1 MGRPSIFEK
10 HNKVFVFFL
19 PAFELTSFCHP
30 VVRESHAGHFVLC
43 VCLESVPTY
52 KCAIVSV
59 LRSLSAGKSSSLR
72 CLTEGEPFLSHSS
85 HLYSVLM
92 RICSQTHSHMAG
104 SDFNHWLRHCIY
116 SHLKV
121 LQILQHAT
129 LMCFTTWEK
138 LESVYFIIKGK
149 GSVFFLKNLRNMF
162 GNKEAKQLL
171 TSLQRHCNPFH
182 SKCPHRIKGSFKND
196 KIK

>member
-104 SDFNHWLRHCIY
+104 SDFNHWLRRCIY

-149 GSVFFLKNLRNMF
+149 GSVFFWKIWETCLGIKKQSNFLLLYKGIVIPFTVNALTESKALLKM
-162 GNKEAKQLL
+162 
-171 TSLQRHCNPFH
+171 
-182 SKCPHRIKGSFKND
+182 IK
-196 KIK
+196 

>member
-1 MGRPSIFEK
+1 MDKYKKWEDPPFLK
-10 HNKVFVFFL
+10 NTTKCLFFSSL
-19 PAFELTSFCHP
+19 RLNWHPFATQLLANSTLGILFC
-30 VVRESHAGHFVLC
+30 VFVLC
-43 VCLESVPTY
+43 
-52 KCAIVSV
+52 AIVCV

-72 CLTEGEPFLSHSS
+72 CITEGEPFPFQPLVFCPDENLLPNS
-85 HLYSVLM
+85 L
-92 RICSQTHSHMAG
+92 TH
-104 SDFNHWLRHCIY
+104 DFNHWLCHCIY

-129 LMCFTTWEK
+129 LMHFITRKK

-149 GSVFFLKNLRNMF
+149 GGVFFLNMF

-171 TSLQRHCNPFH
+171 THISLQRHCNPFH
-182 SKCPHRIKGSFKND
+182 IKCPHRIKGSFKNY